1 MNNYIKTLMLYTLF
15 VITITLSSGLI
26 ASGNYGTVST
36 IAGEGTDGFVDG
48 SALNA
53 KFKMPH
59 GITCDIVGDVYVS
72 DTYNDCVRKVDVYS
86 GKVTTI
92 NGGGNN
98 FGTIG
103 KTSLFNKPR
112 GITCDSLG
120 NIYVA
125 DSYNNR
131 ICKIDPDS
139 EEITTIA
146 GSSFGFADG
155 VGNVA
160 KFWNPYGITCD
171 SEDNLYVVDKLNQRI
186 RKLFLEKDGKTW
198 QVSTIA
204 GSGRVGLVDNIDD
217 GLKAQFH
224 YPAGITCDRAG
235 NLYVADTNNHCVRKI
250 DRFGGVTT
258 VAGSIPG
265 YADNHKNGLKAQFC
279 YPYGIT
285 CDSTGIL
292 YVADKVNNRIRKIDT
307 FGGVTTIAGDGSFD
321 FADSAISLNAKFYS
335 PYGIACDMDDNLY
348 VADSYNNRIR
358 KIANR
363 SNIAGDEDTTSS
375 IVSALIEE

>member
-1 MNNYIKTLMLYTLF
+1 MTLPTVLT
-15 VITITLSSGLI
+15 
-26 ASGNYGTVST
+26 ASGVYSKVST
-36 IAGEGTDGFVDG
+36 IAGDGTDGFVDG
-48 SALNA
+48 PALNA

-59 GITCDIVGDVYVS
+59 GITCDIIGDVYVS
-72 DTYNDCVRKVDVYS
+72 DTYNNCVRKIDAYS

-92 NGGGNN
+92 NGGHSK
-98 FGTIG
+98 FGDIG
-103 KTSLFNKPR
+103 KFNNPR

-131 ICKIDPDS
+131 ICKIDAYS
-139 EEITTIA
+139 EEVTTIA
-146 GSSFGFADG
+146 GSSFGFSDG
-155 VGNVA
+155 VGSVA

-198 QVSTIA
+198 QVLTIA
-204 GSGRVGLVDNIDD
+204 GNGKTGLVDSFDD

-224 YPAGITCDRAG
+224 YPAGITCDSAG
-235 NLYVADTNNHCVRKI
+235 NLYVTDTNNHCVRKI
-250 DRFGGVTT
+250 DRSGGVTT
-258 VAGSIPG
+258 IAGSTPG
-265 YADNHKNGLKAQFC
+265 YVDSRKNGLKAKFE

-285 CDSTGIL
+285 CDSAGNL

-321 FADSAISLNAKFYS
+321 FSDSAISLKAKFFS
-335 PYGIACDMDDNLY
+335 PYGIACDIYDNLY
-348 VADSYNNRIR
+348 VADTYNNLIR
-358 KIANR
+358 KIANKPDT
-363 SNIAGDEDTTSS
+363 ALGTED
-375 IVSALIEE
+375 IVLYLP